1 MMVTNL
7 KESANKEFAVFPN
20 PSSGI
25 VTITSK
31 AVVPIDIVVYNLV
44 GDLVHESKT
53 TQTKTQLDLSYLSNG
68 VYFVKV
74 SLGEGKTATYKLV
87 IQK

>member
-1 MMVTNL
+1 MN
-7 KESANKEFAVFPN
+7 
-20 PSSGI
+20 
-25 VTITSK
+25 
-31 AVVPIDIVVYNLV
+31 IVVYNVV
-44 GDLVHESKT
+44 GDIVHESKT

-74 SLGEGKTATYKLV
+74 SLAEGKQATYKLV

>member
-1 MMVTNL
+1 MITGI
-7 KESANKEFAVFPN
+7 KENRNNEFAVFPN
-20 PSSGI
+20 PTNGMI
-25 VTITSK
+25 TITSK
-31 AVVPIDIVVYNLV
+31 ALTSVMNVAVYNVV
-44 GDLVHESKT
+44 GDMVHESKT

-74 SLGEGKTATYKLV
+74 SLAEGKQATYKLV